1 MKCLHLGYLGGGSL
15 LYSSC
20 NFSIGLKLFQNCKLK
35 INRVV
40 KRLRFKVGGTLFSFL
55 VKTLL

>member
-15 LYSSC
+15 LYSSY

-35 INRVV
+35 I
-40 KRLRFKVGGTLFSFL
+40 TLMWL
-55 VKTLL
+55 GLM